1 MCHACGTPNPYPRRQ
16 LGGRARGLRCT
27 SAAQFSPPVPFYR
40 RRRSNRDASRCR
52 KPLETRPRRL
62 ARRLQG
68 DCRPPVWR
76 AVVRPARS
84 FFIRANCG
92 ILPLRA
98 SAGHARACGAMGGL
112 LSAGGG
118 FKFFLMMNG
127 EQQAAI
133 HQALLSVQSTVTG
146 MTFPRCDQED
156 LIELIDRVE
165 EQLHCSHPNT
175 GLMCTFLNSIARS
188 LRAQPEARE
197 ACLTIEQ
204 AIEAAGMPSTW
215 QSGI

>member
-1 MCHACGTPNPYPRRQ
+1 MHQ
-16 LGGRARGLRCT
+16 
-27 SAAQFSPPVPFYR
+27 
-40 RRRSNRDASRCR
+40 
-52 KPLETRPRRL
+52 
-62 ARRLQG
+62 
-68 DCRPPVWR
+68 
-76 AVVRPARS
+76 
-84 FFIRANCG
+84 
-92 ILPLRA
+92 
-98 SAGHARACGAMGGL
+98 
-112 LSAGGG
+112 
-118 FKFFLMMNG
+118 MMNG

-133 HQALLSVQSTVTG
+133 HQALISVQSAVTG

-165 EQLHCSHPNT
+165 EQLHASHPNT
-175 GLMCTFLNSIARS
+175 TLMCTFLNSIARS